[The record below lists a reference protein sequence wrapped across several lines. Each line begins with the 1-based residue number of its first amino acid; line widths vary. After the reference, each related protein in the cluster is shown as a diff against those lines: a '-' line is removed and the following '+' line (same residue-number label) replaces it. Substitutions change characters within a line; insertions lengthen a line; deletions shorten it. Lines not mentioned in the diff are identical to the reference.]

1 MYATTQD
8 TCALSSA
15 SPLWQAAAMSNRFAF
30 VFFALICGLLAF
42 DWLNNEAQVII
53 FLGQRLLDLIAWIAF
68 WR

>member
-1 MYATTQD
+1 MCVTMHD
-8 TCALSSA
+8 TCALSTA
-15 SPLWQAAAMSNRFAF
+15 PPLWQAAAMSNRFAF
-30 VFFALICGLLAF
+30 VFFALICGSLAF